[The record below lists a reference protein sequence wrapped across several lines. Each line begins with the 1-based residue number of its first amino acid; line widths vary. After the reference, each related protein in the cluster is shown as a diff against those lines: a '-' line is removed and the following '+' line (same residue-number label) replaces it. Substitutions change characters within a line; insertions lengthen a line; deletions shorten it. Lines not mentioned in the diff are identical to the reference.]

1 MCSLGLRRGK
11 WVTAMSEE
19 RYLAKYLRIS
29 EDDDDVGENKR
40 ESNSIQNQRKMLDA
54 YIAAHKELSNYPV
67 REFVDDGISGVSFQR
82 PGIRS
87 LLEEVR
93 RYKVCCIVVK
103 DLSRFGRNYIEVGDY
118 IEQIF
123 PFVGVRFI
131 SVADHFD
138 SFRDVAGI
146 DIGFKNLIH
155 DLYSRDLSAKVK
167 ASIKIRQ
174 KKGAYNGGGI
184 PFGYQL
190 GGGKDEPFIPDP
202 EAAEIVKSIFLLA
215 AEGNTTSMIA
225 DRLNQEAV
233 PTPGAY
239 KKSHGG
245 IGYCFKNEK
254 LNLWRAAQ
262 VNLILRNEVYRGT
275 YIAHKLSTVRPGMV
289 QKNGETEYVMLE
301 NHHERLVEEDLFQKA
316 QKVLKLRGKTG
327 KRTEYESALKGKVKC
342 GCCGYSMSIR
352 HDAKVP
358 YYRCWN
364 GKGCGSYQKINVEL
378 LEGTVW
384 NIIRK
389 LAEAYWKQDARRQNR
404 KKQML
409 FAHNVAKE
417 NKKLLETKIENCR
430 LCRLELYDQW
440 KEGTILKEEYIRKK
454 EEVSVREAGHRD
466 KLEQIDKALKEFVSR
481 QEELEQ
487 TNGLA
492 VLSGAENFTKE
503 LVDELIERVE
513 VHAED
518 RVEIEWKIADF
529 VEE

>member
-1 MCSLGLRRGK
+1 M
-11 WVTAMSEE
+11 AMYEIS
-19 RYLAKYLRIS
+19 YLAKYLRIS
-29 EDDDDVGENKR
+29 EDDDDMGESRR
-40 ESNSIQNQRKMLDA
+40 ESNSILNQRKMLDS
-54 YIAAHKELSNYPV
+54 YIAAHDELSKYPV
-67 REFVDDGISGVSFQR
+67 REFIDDGVSGVSFQR
-82 PGIRS
+82 PGVRS

-123 PFVGVRFI
+123 PFMGVRFI

-138 SFRDVAGI
+138 SFRDPAGI

-184 PFGYQL
+184 PFGYKR
-190 GGGKDEPFIPDP
+190 GGGKDEPFVPDP
-202 EAAEIVKSIFLLA
+202 KAAEIVKSIFLLA
-215 AEGNTTSMIA
+215 ADGNTTSMIA
-225 DRLNQEAV
+225 DRLNWRGV

-245 IGYCFKNEK
+245 ISYCFKNEK

-275 YIAHKLSTVRPGMV
+275 YVAHKLSTVRPGVV
-289 QKNGETEYVMLE
+289 QKNDKPEYVVLE

-316 QKVLKLRGKTG
+316 QEVLKLRGKTG

-378 LEGTVW
+378 LKDTIW
-384 NIIRK
+384 NIIQK
-389 LAEAYWKQDARRQNR
+389 IAEAYREQDVLQQGR
-404 KKQML
+404 KKQIQS
-409 FAHNVAKE
+409 AHSAAKE
-417 NKKLLETKIENCR
+417 KKQILETKIENCR
-430 LCRLELYDQW
+430 LCRIELYDQW
-440 KEGTILKEEYIRKK
+440 KEEVLSREEYIRKK
-454 EEVSVREAGHRD
+454 EGASAREAGYRG
-466 KLEQIDKALKEFVSR
+466 
-481 QEELEQ
+481 ELEQ
-487 TNGLA
+487 LNQVIQNLVSEQEALEQTDGMA
-492 VLSGAENFTKE
+492 VLSEAESLTKE

-513 VHAED
+513 VYADD
-518 RVEIEWKIADF
+518 RVEIKWKIADF